1 MHFGIKSNIKEVE
14 RGLNDV
20 ARRQMPYAVSVAIND
35 VLKDIKRN
43 SEKRL
48 RRQLDRPTPFTLK
61 AFGIRY
67 ANKRSLTGTVFVKD
81 AQTKYLKWAEDG
93 GSRKPK
99 GRAIAVPVKQRLN
112 KYGNMPKG
120 ALKRAIAKPTVFT
133 GAPKGRPGAPGVYQR
148 LGKDNSKLKL
158 LASFEPVARYKP
170 RLGFKTGARRT
181 AKARLPGA
189 LYRALTKAI
198 ANAR

>member
-1 MHFGIKSNIKEVE
+1 MQFGIKSNVDEVA

-48 RRQLDRPTPFTLK
+48 KRQLDRPTPFTMK

-67 ANKRSLTGTVFVKD
+67 ANKRTLTGKIFVKD
-81 AQTKYLKWAEDG
+81 IQAKYLKWAEDG

-133 GAPKGRPGAPGVYQR
+133 GTPKGRPDAPGVYQR
-148 LGKDNSKLKL
+148 MGKGGGKLKL
-158 LASFEPVARYKP
+158 LASFEPIAKYKP
-170 RLGFKTGARRT
+170 RLGFKRGARRT
-181 AKARLPGA
+181 AEARLPGA

>member
-1 MHFGIKSNIKEVE
+1 MQFGIKSNVREVE

-20 ARRQMPYAVSVAIND
+20 ARRQIPYATAVAIND

-48 RRQLDRPTPFTLK
+48 RRQLDRPTPFTMK
-61 AFGIRY
+61 AFRIRF
-67 ANKRSLTGTVFVKD
+67 ANKRTLTGMVFV
-81 AQTKYLKWAEDG
+81 APIQAKYLHWAEDG
-93 GSRKPK
+93 GTRSPK

-120 ALKRAIAKPTVFT
+120 ALKRALAKPTVFA
-133 GAPKGRPGAPGVYQR
+133 GAPKGRPGAPGIYQR
-148 LGKDNSKLKL
+148 MGKANSKLKL
-158 LASFEPVARYKP
+158 LASFEPIARYKP
-170 RLGFKTGARRT
+170 RLGFKTGALRT

-189 LYRALTKAI
+189 LYRALKKAVS
-198 ANAR
+198 NAR